1 MIELGDEIEKNDVI
15 DFMLPSLLRC
25 VGKADFKCDEVIS
38 DIFAE
43 KKSLKKGDFWTE
55 INNPKN
61 SEFKEMMD
69 AFMQIR

>member
-1 MIELGDEIEKNDVI
+1 MIELGDEIDKNDVI

-25 VGKADFKCDEVIS
+25 VGKDDFKCDEVIS

-43 KKSLKKGDFWTE
+43 KTSLKKADFWAK
-55 INNPKN
+55 INDQKN